1 MDREAWWATVHRVA
15 KSQTRLKR
23 LSTHARV
30 VLMKKKVTLSCL
42 TLCNNIEACQALL
55 QDSPCKSIGVGC
67 HSLLQ
72 GIFSTQGSK
81 PGLPHC
87 RQILYHLSHQGSLCC
102 SHTQRQTQ
110 PKQSPELPP
119 DLRAGAQSLRT
130 QSYCLTPSAGNRNR
144 IHLFWDLDT
153 KSGRALL
160 PPSSS
165 GSRVGGRAGVEVGH
179 RLGGPR
185 SGCLFS
191 LHSPKPPPAAPTT
204 TLETF

>member
-1 MDREAWWATVHRVA
+1 
-15 KSQTRLKR
+15 
-23 LSTHARV
+23 
-30 VLMKKKVTLSCL
+30 MKKKV
-42 TLCNNIEACQALL
+42 CQALL
-55 QDSPCKSIGVGC
+55 QDSPCKSFGVGC

-87 RQILYHLSHQGSLCC
+87 RQSLYHLNHQGSPCY

-110 PKQSPELPP
+110 PEQSPELPP

-130 QSYCLTPSAGNRNR
+130 QSQCLTPSAGNRNR

-153 KSGRALL
+153 ESGRALL
-160 PPSSS
+160 PPFSS
-165 GSRVGGRAGVEVGH
+165 GSGGGRRAGVEEGH

-185 SGCLFS
+185 SGCLC
-191 LHSPKPPPAAPTT
+191 PPPQPQASACRSHHCPDVSGAFHSRDF
-204 TLETF
+204 LRPRGNVRLNANGLQK